1 MARGQTVDQGPENV
15 KVDGK
20 QGPKNAMYMTKNS
33 DNESL
38 IAFPPIGDVSRY
50 SLGKLRHS

>member
-15 KVDGK
+15 NVDGK
-20 QGPKNAMYMTKNS
+20 QGPEDAMYMTKNS

-38 IAFPPIGDVSRY
+38 IAFPPIGDSRY